1 MAADRVAAGTGRP
14 RPKGGYLSPAS
25 VDIRRRYE
33 VFSTSVYV
41 QAVVPASPGPA
52 SPGPS
57 RAGVGR
63 GPPLESWRNG
73 ALRWLFGLAS
83 VAVAVGVASVAGA
96 PTAIAHPHVFVE
108 AKTEIVFGPDGR
120 AEAIRQSWRFD
131 KFFSSY
137 AILGYD
143 TDNNGLLTTEELSDL
158 AKLNAE
164 SLSEFDFFTFIYKDK
179 EKVEIKNVSGYWLG
193 YDPDMQQLTF
203 YFVLNFAEPV
213 TIDEAPLTIDVFDP
227 EYFVAMEMTP
237 EEPFALIDAP
247 PECAVTREAPAKLDP
262 QTATML
268 ALIPREGS
276 IPEETKP
283 LVAQLSNTAIVS
295 CGAAAA
301 AAAAA
306 GAGAADRAAPTD

>member
-1 MAADRVAAGTGRP
+1 
-14 RPKGGYLSPAS
+14 
-25 VDIRRRYE
+25 
-33 VFSTSVYV
+33 
-41 QAVVPASPGPA
+41 
-52 SPGPS
+52 
-57 RAGVGR
+57 
-63 GPPLESWRNG
+63 
-73 ALRWLFGLAS
+73 LFGLAF
-83 VAVAVGVASVAGA
+83 VAVGVASVAGA
-96 PTAIAHPHVFVE
+96 PAAVAHPHVFVE

-164 SLSEFDFFTFIYKDK
+164 SLSEFDFFTFIYKNK
-179 EKVEIKNVSGYWLG
+179 KRVEIKGVSGYWLS

-203 YFVLNFAEPV
+203 YFVLNFAQPV
-213 TIDEAPLTIDVFDP
+213 TIDQTPLTIDVFDP

-237 EEPFALIDAP
+237 TEPFALIDAP
-247 PECAVTREAPAKLDP
+247 PACSVSREAPPKLDP

-283 LVAQLSNTAIVS
+283 VVAQLSNTAIIS
-295 CGAAAA
+295 CS

-306 GAGAADRAAPTD
+306 GAGAAAADRAAPTD